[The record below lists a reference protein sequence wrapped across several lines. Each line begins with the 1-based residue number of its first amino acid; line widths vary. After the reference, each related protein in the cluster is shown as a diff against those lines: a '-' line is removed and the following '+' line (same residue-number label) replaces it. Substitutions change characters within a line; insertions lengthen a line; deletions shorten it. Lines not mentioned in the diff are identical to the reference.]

1 MNEPESEQ
9 SLRLVARSF
18 SAVGHELAGPLQTA
32 LNALFV
38 LERKKA
44 LVPPELL
51 SSLRALE
58 SSVGTLHARLER
70 LLCLPRALHV
80 FRQDTTGP
88 DVIERALEPL
98 GPEVPRVRCEVGPGG
113 RVSID
118 GEAAALA
125 LTELLRNALQASPD
139 AEVSLAVSS
148 EAGTLVARVTNPSLT
163 APTATSLPFSRTE
176 GKTLALG
183 LPIANAVALGHGGTL
198 ELEHQAGLVVTTLT
212 LPGGNR

>member
-1 MNEPESEQ
+1 MKDPESEQ

-18 SAVGHELAGPLQTA
+18 SAVGHELAGPLQTT

-58 SSVGTLHARLER
+58 SSVETLRARLER
-70 LLCLPRALHV
+70 VLQLPRALHS

-98 GPEVPRVRCEVGPGG
+98 GPEAPRVHCEVGAGG
-113 RVSID
+113 RVRID

-125 LTELLRNALQASPD
+125 LTELLLNALQATPGG
-139 AEVSLAVSS
+139 EIFLAVSS
-148 EAGTLVARVTNPSLT
+148 EETALVARVTNAST
-163 APTATSLPFSRTE
+163 AAPPRAFAPFSRSE

-183 LPIANAVALGHGGTL
+183 LPIAKAVALSHGGAL

-212 LPGGNR
+212 LPGGPR